1 MKIFWSNLNQS
12 WGSGTFLSP
21 YAAVSSTGFS
31 SPSITR
37 ECVGYEIPWNLI
49 RKMHQSYKVNYFYQ
63 LSHRI
68 RPRYFIIC
76 HLQVQKFDNAPRVK
90 WSQII
95 LISLCFSI
103 LPHKTADQT
112 FLLFFVKNVW
122 SNLNQFWGLETFLSA
137 HAAVSSTGFSSPS
150 ISGNWKSGLW
160 PLRHLFVSSWLRIL
174 KSKKR
179 TRK

>member
-1 MKIFWSNLNQS
+1 MQ
-12 WGSGTFLSP
+12 T
-21 YAAVSSTGFS
+21 
-31 SPSITR
+31 
-37 ECVGYEIPWNLI
+37 
-49 RKMHQSYKVNYFYQ
+49 
-63 LSHRI
+63 
-68 RPRYFIIC
+68 
-76 HLQVQKFDNAPRVK
+76 FDNAPRVK

-174 KSKKR
+174 KSKKEQENKLVGSPFFLFGFHMVSGKR
-179 TRK
+179 QASITQITKGAGFIQLIENYSSCSTIQVGVASNDLPPSSASQI

>member
-1 MKIFWSNLNQS
+1 MQ
-12 WGSGTFLSP
+12 T
-21 YAAVSSTGFS
+21 
-31 SPSITR
+31 
-37 ECVGYEIPWNLI
+37 
-49 RKMHQSYKVNYFYQ
+49 
-63 LSHRI
+63 
-68 RPRYFIIC
+68 
-76 HLQVQKFDNAPRVK
+76 FDNAPRVK

-103 LPHKTADQT
+103 LPHKTADQI

-137 HAAVSSTGFSSPS
+137 HAAVSSTGFFSPS

-174 KSKKR
+174 KSKKEQENKLVGSPFFPSLLSHGFR
-179 TRK
+179 EKASQITQITGGQCSVMASVPCHYQPFWTRNWGGATWWSAKR

>member
-1 MKIFWSNLNQS
+1 MQ
-12 WGSGTFLSP
+12 T
-21 YAAVSSTGFS
+21 
-31 SPSITR
+31 
-37 ECVGYEIPWNLI
+37 
-49 RKMHQSYKVNYFYQ
+49 
-63 LSHRI
+63 
-68 RPRYFIIC
+68 
-76 HLQVQKFDNAPRVK
+76 FDNAPRVK

-103 LPHKTADQT
+103 LPHKTADQI

-174 KSKKR
+174 KSKKEQENKLVGSPFFPSLLSHGFR
-179 TRK
+179 EKASQITQITGGQCSSVNRKLFFLFHHTSRGGLQWPSLLLGFPNLRD